1 MRKIPKNIVD
11 GSILKKYLVRDYT
24 YITLG
29 LIIYTFG
36 LVGFIKPV
44 HVVTGGLMGI
54 GLAIEYATH
63 GAVHVQVIYFAVN
76 VLLCAVAL
84 KILGIKF
91 LTKTIYGVVVLTL
104 LLSVAEKIITKQII
118 ADEPLMSALIGAM
131 MCGAGMGLIFNAN
144 GSAGGT
150 DIIVAIV
157 NKYKNMAFGRVMLM
171 SDFIIITSSY
181 LVLQDWV
188 KVIHGLMVMG
198 VMAYTVD
205 LVVNGMRQSVQI
217 FIISE
222 KFEQIADAIND
233 ELHRGCT
240 VLDGTGWYSKKPSKV
255 IMVMAKRTESLQ
267 IFRLIKAI
275 DAKAFISQSMVR
287 GVYGQGFD
295 PLVVKS

>member
-1 MRKIPKNIVD
+1 MLKKIETTN
-11 GSILKKYLVRDYT
+11 ILKKFYPRDYV
-24 YITLG
+24 YMTLG

-44 HVVTGGLMGI
+44 GVVTGGLMGV
-54 GLAIEYATH
+54 GLSIEYATH
-63 GAVHVQVIYFAVN
+63 GAIPVQVTYFSVN
-76 VLLCAVAL
+76 FFLCLIAL

-91 LTKTIYGVVVLTL
+91 LTKTIYSAIVLTV
-104 LLSVAEKIITKQII
+104 LLSVAAKIITKPII

-131 MCGAGMGLIFNAN
+131 MCGAGIGFVFNAN

-150 DIIVAIV
+150 DIIVAIIS
-157 NKYKNMAFGRVMLM
+157 KYRNMAFGRVMLM
-171 SDFIIITSSY
+171 SDFIIIISSY
-181 LVLQDWV
+181 LVLQDWI

-198 VMAYTVD
+198 VMTYAVD

-222 KFEQIADAIND
+222 KYEQIADSINT
-233 ELHRGCT
+233 ELRRGCT
-240 VLDGTGWYSKKPSKV
+240 LLEGTGWYSKKPSKV

-267 IFRLIKAI
+267 IFRLIKTI
-275 DAKAFISQSMVR
+275 DEKAFISQSVVR

-295 PLVVKS
+295 SLVVKK

>member
-1 MRKIPKNIVD
+1 MKST
-11 GSILKKYLVRDYT
+11 GILKKFYPRDYA
-24 YITLG
+24 YLTLG

-36 LVGFIKPV
+36 LIGFIKPV
-44 HVVTGGLMGI
+44 GVVTGGVMGI
-54 GLAIEYATH
+54 GLSIEYATH
-63 GAVHVQVIYFAVN
+63 GAIHVQFTYLIVN
-76 VLLCAVAL
+76 VFLCAVAL

-91 LTKTIYGVVVLTL
+91 LAKTIYSVIMLTAL
-104 LLSVAEKIITKQII
+104 ISVAEKIISRPII

-131 MCGAGMGLIFNAN
+131 MCGSGMGLIFNAN

-171 SDFIIITSSY
+171 SDFIIIISSY
-181 LVLQDWV
+181 LVLHDWI
-188 KVIHGLMVMG
+188 KVIHGLIVMG
-198 VMAYTVD
+198 VMAYAVD

-222 KFEQIADAIND
+222 KYEQIANAIND

-240 VLDGTGWYSKKPSKV
+240 VLEGTGWYSQKPSKV

-267 IFRLIKAI
+267 MFRLIKTI
-275 DAKAFISQSMVR
+275 DPNAFISQSVVR
-287 GVYGQGFD
+287 GVYGKGFD
-295 PLVVKS
+295 PLVYNGQNDK

>member
-1 MRKIPKNIVD
+1 MKTT
-11 GSILKKYLVRDYT
+11 GILKKFYLRDYA
-24 YITLG
+24 YMTLG

-44 HVVTGGLMGI
+44 GIVTGGVMGI
-54 GLAIEYATH
+54 GLSIEYATH
-63 GAVHVQVIYFAVN
+63 GAIPVQFTYLTVN
-76 VLLCAVAL
+76 VFLCVVAL
-84 KILGIKF
+84 KILGMKF
-91 LTKTIYGVVVLTL
+91 LTKTIYSVIVLTL
-104 LLSVAEKIITKQII
+104 LISVAEKIISEPII
-118 ADEPLMSALIGAM
+118 SDEPLMSALIGAM

-150 DIIVAIV
+150 DIIIAII
-157 NKYKNMAFGRVMLM
+157 NKYKNMAFGRIMVM
-171 SDFIIITSSY
+171 SDFIIIVSSY
-181 LVLQDWV
+181 LVLHDWI

-222 KFEQIADAIND
+222 KYEQIANAVND

-240 VLDGTGWYSKKPSKV
+240 VLEGTGWYSKKPSKV

-267 IFRLIKAI
+267 MFRLIKTI
-275 DAKAFISQSMVR
+275 DSNAFISQSVVR
-287 GVYGQGFD
+287 GVYGKGFD
-295 PLVVKS
+295 PLMGKNKN